1 MNDETTQ
8 AGASAARPPATVL
21 IADDEE
27 APRAQLVAA
36 LASAWPEA
44 RMVAAC
50 VNGVD
55 AWDAFLEH
63 EPEVCLLDIRMP
75 GLSGIEVAQRINGRA
90 RVVFVTAHADHALAA
105 FDAGAVDYVLKP
117 VEATRLAQAL
127 TRVQAGLRPRP
138 AEAAANPAHPAHP
151 AGPAS
156 TAHGGE
162 PSVEADAHPVPAAAE
177 GPRAVTSPATL
188 QALLAE
194 LAAQIRRPA
203 PLQVIQAGVGKEVR
217 LIRVEDVLYFESD
230 ARYTRVVW
238 RTPGAPG
245 APAQDGEAL
254 IRTPL
259 KELLVQL
266 DAQQFW
272 QVHRSVIVAQR
283 HLEAAVRVDEHTL
296 QLRLRGRTERLPVS
310 RHFQGLFKGQ

>member
-1 MNDETTQ
+1 
-8 AGASAARPPATVL
+8 
-21 IADDEE
+21 
-27 APRAQLVAA
+27 
-36 LASAWPEA
+36 
-44 RMVAAC
+44 MVATC
-50 VNGVD
+50 VNGAD

-90 RVVFVTAHADHALAA
+90 RVVFVTAHTDHALAA

-117 VEATRLAQAL
+117 VEAARLAQAL
-127 TRVQAGLRPRP
+127 TRVQAGLRHR
-138 AEAAANPAHPAHP
+138 AVEASANPAHPAD
-151 AGPAS
+151 PAS
-156 TAHGGE
+156 TAHGRG
-162 PSVEADAHPVPAAAE
+162 PSAEADTHPAAAAAE
-177 GPRAVTSPATL
+177 GPGAVTGPAAL
-188 QALLAE
+188 QVLLAE
-194 LAAQIRRPA
+194 LAAQIKRPA

-283 HLEAAVRVDEHTL
+283 HVEAAVRVDENNL
-296 QLRLRGRTERLPVS
+296 QLRLRGRSERLPVS